1 MFLANLLYVKRPHSD
16 AYLSYQDPS
25 HTPALLDL
33 FIYFDPSIYSTL
45 VVLPL
50 ANFDPVLVTVL
61 LTFLQSKGDVPF
73 YVTDFDYSRTDW
85 NGLYNHL
92 RDFT

>member
-1 MFLANLLYVKRPHSD
+1 M
-16 AYLSYQDPS
+16 
-25 HTPALLDL
+25 
-33 FIYFDPSIYSTL
+33 

-50 ANFDPVLVTVL
+50 ANFDPVLVTVS

-92 RDFT
+92 RDFTWEDVFTLGTSTAVADFFERVLVVADVHIPRL